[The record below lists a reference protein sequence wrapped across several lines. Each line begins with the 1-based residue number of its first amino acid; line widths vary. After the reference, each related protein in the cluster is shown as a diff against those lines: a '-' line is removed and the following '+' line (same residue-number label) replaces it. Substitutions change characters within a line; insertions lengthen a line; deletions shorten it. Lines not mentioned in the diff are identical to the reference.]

1 MTVGTGQREI
11 TGRIGRRGVCDS
23 SGRLM
28 CAVYIIDR
36 WSMRGRMTRH
46 ALLMAELAA
55 VVVVGFPP
63 PVLDASNLQGTKHGI
78 S

>member
-1 MTVGTGQREI
+1 
-11 TGRIGRRGVCDS
+11 
-23 SGRLM
+23 
-28 CAVYIIDR
+28 
-36 WSMRGRMTRH
+36 MTRH